1 MIDEKR
7 LIKEREERLLVGTSV
22 IKLIEEQPKICEWI
36 PLEENTPENVYCYH
50 LQMRS
55 RSRL

>member
-1 MIDEKR
+1 M
-7 LIKEREERLLVGTSV
+7 
-22 IKLIEEQPKICEWI
+22 IEEQPKICEWI
-36 PLEENTPENVYCYH
+36 PLEEKKHPRTENVYCYH

>member
-1 MIDEKR
+1 M
-7 LIKEREERLLVGTSV
+7 
-22 IKLIEEQPKICEWI
+22 IEEQPKICEWI
-36 PLEENTPENVYCYH
+36 PLEKKHPRTENVYCYH